1 MRGVHRSHLT
11 RPKKDLRE
19 AELEAAL
26 VDADGLQQK
35 LTGEFDVVLVHL
47 LPQQKAVPATPL
59 DTFSERERE
68 RDLVQNAE

>member
-1 MRGVHRSHLT
+1 
-11 RPKKDLRE
+11 
-19 AELEAAL
+19 L